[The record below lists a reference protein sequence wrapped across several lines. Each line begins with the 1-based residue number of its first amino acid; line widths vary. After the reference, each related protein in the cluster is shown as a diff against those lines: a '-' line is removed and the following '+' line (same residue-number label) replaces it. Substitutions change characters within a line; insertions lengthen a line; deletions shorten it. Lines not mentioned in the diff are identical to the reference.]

1 VITGNTLLP
10 AAASGPS
17 PIDATGERVAAT
29 LCGGDWYAVQV
40 KRHEEQR
47 VVRHLAVKAIPT
59 FLPLIESFRRRGATR
74 LEPLFSG
81 YLFVQLPALERHPG
95 AWHTAR
101 WTPGVRRIL
110 GTEQTP
116 VPMPVEAMDVIRAR
130 VQALG
135 FVRPGAR
142 FTSGNKVRIQSGPLA
157 GLEAI
162 FDRPISREG
171 RVLVLLELLGQV
183 GRTEVNEVDLE
194 SA

>member
-1 VITGNTLLP
+1 MG
-10 AAASGPS
+10 
-17 PIDATGERVAAT
+17 DEEHR
-29 LCGGDWYAVQV
+29 DWYAVQV
-40 KRHEEQR
+40 KRHEEHR

-59 FLPLIESFRRRGATR
+59 FLPLIESFRRLGRGTTR

-81 YLFVQLPALERHPG
+81 YLFVQLPGIERDPG
-95 AWHTAR
+95 PWHAAR

-116 VPMPVEAMDVIRAR
+116 VPMPAEAMDVIRAR

-171 RVLVLLELLGQV
+171 RVLVLLKLLGQV
-183 GRTEVNEVDLE
+183 RRAELDEASLD
-194 SA
+194 AA